1 MRIKERRP
9 TVLVVDDRP
18 ANLIAMRAVLSPL
31 AVDVVEA
38 SSGEEALEAVATS
51 TFAVALIDVQMPG
64 MDGFQLA
71 ARLRQ
76 TPNGKELPI
85 VFVSAVHRDERYVQE
100 GYAAGAADY
109 LTKPLDV
116 DVLRARVH
124 AFIDLF
130 RQQERLREIEVGD
143 RTRERDEAL
152 DQLASLLNRERA
164 ARHDAEMA
172 NAAKDEFIAIASHE
186 LRTPLTSI
194 LGWAV
199 LARTLPPGSPE
210 LDQALQTI
218 ERNAR
223 AQKLLIDDL
232 LEMSRAMGGK
242 LQIRVGDV
250 SLDETLAAAVD
261 SLRPVADER
270 HITLDVADTR
280 AGVIQADPDR
290 LREVIS
296 NLLSNALKFTPREG
310 HVWVSARRTGNRA
323 EIRIRDDGE
332 GIPEEFLPHVFEP
345 FKQADASVTRRHG
358 GLGLGLA
365 IVKQLVEA
373 HGGTI
378 RAASAGKGRGATF
391 TIELPTKP
399 SQVVTAAG

>member
-1 MRIKERRP
+1 
-9 TVLVVDDRP
+9 
-18 ANLIAMRAVLSPL
+18 
-31 AVDVVEA
+31 
-38 SSGEEALEAVATS
+38 
-51 TFAVALIDVQMPG
+51 
-64 MDGFQLA
+64 
-71 ARLRQ
+71 
-76 TPNGKELPI
+76 
-85 VFVSAVHRDERYVQE
+85 
-100 GYAAGAADY
+100 
-109 LTKPLDV
+109 
-116 DVLRARVH
+116 
-124 AFIDLF
+124 
-130 RQQERLREIEVGD
+130 
-143 RTRERDEAL
+143 
-152 DQLASLLNRERA
+152 
-164 ARHDAEMA
+164 MA